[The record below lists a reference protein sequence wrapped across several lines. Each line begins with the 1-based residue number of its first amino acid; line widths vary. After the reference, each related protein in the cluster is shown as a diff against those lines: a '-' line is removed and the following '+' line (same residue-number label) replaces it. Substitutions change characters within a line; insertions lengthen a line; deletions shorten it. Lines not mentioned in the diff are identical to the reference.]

1 MDDANQTF
9 LAVPSH
15 PVPSIC
21 SGDIYVVEIVN
32 ERESCWCKLK
42 FQSTTHLPVLKR
54 ENVDRAHIRASGAC
68 CSRCVYCR
76 HGWWTT
82 EIRMTVSLGKS
93 RELDLGKS
101 GAAYV
106 SEWVFAFAFDL
117 DEIVTGLRSLPE
129 LYLDSVF
136 PPFSCFLFFSNL
148 MCCDRTTAA
157 TWGFHVFVLTSPMK
171 CDFLLSVSRSLEVTG
186 CSCVTHATR
195 NITADVWAFER
206 YGMVCDVNNGYW
218 FCKFSRRIG
227 VSPALNGVRS
237 FYRLSAAPWFEYVIY
252 YKTHFSAYACVNQSR
267 NDADSEGAVVVSY
280 LHDHAPQGSNPLFS
294 SNGGREGPAFPVAP
308 AGGKIVKHDLVT
320 YFCYRL

>member
-148 MCCDRTTAA
+148 MWSHHRRYLRFSCFCTHIADEMWFFVICQPELRSNRMLLCDT
-157 TWGFHVFVLTSPMK
+157 
-171 CDFLLSVSRSLEVTG
+171 CDAEYHCRCLGLREV
-186 CSCVTHATR
+186 
-195 NITADVWAFER
+195 W
-206 YGMVCDVNNGYW
+206 YGMWCQQW
-218 FCKFSRRIG
+218 
-227 VSPALNGVRS
+227 L
-237 FYRLSAAPWFEYVIY
+237 
-252 YKTHFSAYACVNQSR
+252 
-267 NDADSEGAVVVSY
+267 
-280 LHDHAPQGSNPLFS
+280 
-294 SNGGREGPAFPVAP
+294 
-308 AGGKIVKHDLVT
+308 LV
-320 YFCYRL
+320 L